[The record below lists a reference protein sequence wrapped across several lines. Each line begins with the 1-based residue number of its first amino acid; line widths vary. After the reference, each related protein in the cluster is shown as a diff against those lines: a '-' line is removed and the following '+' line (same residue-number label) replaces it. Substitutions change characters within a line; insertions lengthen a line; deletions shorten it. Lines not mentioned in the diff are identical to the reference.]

1 MIVVDINTFA
11 PLFESQSTDH
21 QEFSQVLSWVKSTK
35 VACFVY
41 GGTKYKT
48 ELKKAH
54 KYLHLFDE
62 LKKAGKIAQI
72 DDALV
77 DTYEKKL
84 EGMCS
89 DSAFND
95 KHLVAIIEVSNCRLI
110 CTKDEEAM
118 PYIKNRAF
126 YESSSPPKIYS
137 GSRNKDLLNHTNI
150 ISLKNIV

>member
-11 PLFESQSTDH
+11 PVFESQSTDG
-21 QEFSQVLSWVKSTK
+21 QEFSQVFSWIKSTK
-35 VACFVY
+35 GACFVY
-41 GGTKYKT
+41 GGTKYKA
-48 ELKKAH
+48 ELRKAH
-54 KYLHLFDE
+54 KYFSLLTE
-62 LKKAGKIAQI
+62 LQKKGKVTQI
-72 DDALV
+72 DDTLV
-77 DTYEKKL
+77 DAYEKKL

-118 PYIKNRAF
+118 PYIKNKAF

-150 ISLKNIV
+150 ISLKNII